1 MAPSKPALRSALQC
15 LLELEFDH
23 SYMCRGLI
31 IDKRRGNM
39 LKADRH
45 KYVKLAFHGF
55 ASLSREARMA
65 QYNNAGGRT
74 GGWMGGWLLRGM
86 AGWREVGHS
95 SIRSSPAQP
104 ACLPA
109 CPSHLSSPCHT
120 LFLVSCAADKREEF
134 DEPSFALI
142 DTLFSL
148 AEAHLFMQASTV
160 HSLSKIHS
168 TLMALRV

>member
-1 MAPSKPALRSALQC
+1 MAPFKPALRSALQC

-55 ASLSREARMA
+55 APLSREARMA

-104 ACLPA
+104 ACLLARLTSHHLATLCFCFPA
-109 CPSHLSSPCHT
+109 LQTSARSLMSP
-120 LFLVSCAADKREEF
+120 
-134 DEPSFALI
+134 
-142 DTLFSL
+142 
-148 AEAHLFMQASTV
+148 
-160 HSLSKIHS
+160 
-168 TLMALRV
+168 ALRS